1 MVLVSETERKIFMYQ
16 IDYNSYRAIKSFNRR
31 VRFLVMHYTSID
43 FKGSIA
49 ALTGTKV
56 SSHYLV
62 PDPSEKTYIEAGFK
76 DMRIF
81 NLVDENERAWHAG
94 VSSWAGRSNL
104 NDTSIGIEIVNL
116 ATDHAHSSEQAHA
129 EAALKDMRA
138 LKPADENEYALQTD
152 VGSGAE
158 SGSVGDPVL
167 QRKATNLATYH
178 NGEFIFPPYNPT
190 QIEAVK
196 ELALNILQRY
206 PDIIPTDVVG
216 HSDIAIGRKSDPG
229 AAFPWKELYMAG
241 IGAWYD
247 DELKDHYQEQ
257 FRKSLPVKE
266 DILARLRRYGYDVS
280 AACSEIGYKN
290 LIRAFQL
297 HFRQENYNG
306 ILDIETAAIIYA
318 LVDKYFPSSEFK
330 SS

>member
-1 MVLVSETERKIFMYQ
+1 MYQ
-16 IDYNSYRAIKSFNRR
+16 IDYNSYRSVKSFNRR

-43 FKGSIA
+43 FKSSIT
-49 ALTGTKV
+49 ALTGLAV
-56 SSHYLV
+56 SAHYLV

-116 ATDHAHSSEQAHA
+116 ATGHTNCLKETHTESQF
-129 EAALKDMRA
+129 KDMRGD
-138 LKPADENEYALQTD
+138 KSENERYVARLL
-152 VGSGAE
+152 
-158 SGSVGDPVL
+158 SGSS
-167 QRKATNLATYH
+167 NLNDTAVKRGTVY
-178 NGEFIFPPYNPT
+178 NNEAFIFPPYNPI
-190 QIEAVK
+190 QIDAVK

-206 PDIIPTDVVG
+206 PDIMPVDVVG

-229 AAFPWKELYMAG
+229 AAFPWKELYVAG

-247 DELKDHYQEQ
+247 NELKDHYQKQ
-257 FRKSLPVKE
+257 FCKNLPTKA
-266 DILARLRRYGYDVS
+266 DILAKLKQYGYDILM
-280 AACSEIGYKN
+280 ACTESGYKD

-297 HFRQENYNG
+297 HFRQENYDG
-306 ILDIETAAIIYA
+306 ILDAETAAIIYA
-318 LVDKYFPSSEFK
+318 LVDKYFPSN
-330 SS
+330 